1 MPFCQVLAGAHTT
14 RALIV
19 ATDVWRS
26 LYLHVRVQVLWVV
39 CNPLPPAVASSHTPC
54 KGTAR
59 VVMAEDPL
67 EQALCALPCPSHR
80 LKRWEFRYSG
90 GCNLQRLNLLFS
102 IAPACFI
109 TCLSSCDSCLLFP
122 YPSLFLSVQWL
133 ATVMFTALSLAF
145 LLATLPIVWSV
156 PIWNTQS
163 PFSPENCT
171 LPPFS
176 PGFPYG
182 SQPVRGVNLGGWLV
196 LEVRYGTSSHL
207 EARS

>member
-26 LYLHVRVQVLWVV
+26 LYLHVRDQVLWVV

-54 KGTAR
+54 KGIAR
-59 VVMAEDPL
+59 VVMAV

-80 LKRWEFRYSG
+80 LKRWEFRYSS
-90 GCNLQRLNLLFS
+90 GCSLQRLNLLFS

-109 TCLSSCDSCLLFP
+109 TCLPSCDSWLLFP
-122 YPSLFLSVQWL
+122 SPSLFLSVQWL

-145 LLATLPIVWSV
+145 LLATLPIVRSV
-156 PIWNTQS
+156 PNWNTQYPLS
-163 PFSPENCT
+163 PGNT